1 MTKRD
6 EVIESIKT
14 GMELIIAKKN
24 ELENNLLKLQK
35 QVKSLEKDAPDPEKI
50 QDLLTFRDVL

>member
-14 GMELIIAKKN
+14 EMELIIAKKN

-35 QVKSLEKDAPDPEKI
+35 QVK
-50 QDLLTFRDVL
+50 